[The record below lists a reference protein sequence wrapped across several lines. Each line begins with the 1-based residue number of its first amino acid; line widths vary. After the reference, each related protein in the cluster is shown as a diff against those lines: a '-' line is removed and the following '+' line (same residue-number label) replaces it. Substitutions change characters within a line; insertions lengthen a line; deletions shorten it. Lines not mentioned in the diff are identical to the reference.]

1 MNNVVDGGDIKATCS
16 NVRSEQ
22 DRICS
27 VFEPEVA

>member
-1 MNNVVDGGDIKATCS
+1 MDYVVDGGDVKATCS